1 MSDLALKKLTDEIEM
16 LSFSE
21 RISLLEK
28 IIQTLRVP
36 SKSVKNESKDFDTA
50 FGLWVD
56 RNVTLAEIRQKA
68 WSRN

>member
-36 SKSVKNESKDFDTA
+36 SKSVKKESKDFDTA
-50 FGLWVD
+50 FGLWAD